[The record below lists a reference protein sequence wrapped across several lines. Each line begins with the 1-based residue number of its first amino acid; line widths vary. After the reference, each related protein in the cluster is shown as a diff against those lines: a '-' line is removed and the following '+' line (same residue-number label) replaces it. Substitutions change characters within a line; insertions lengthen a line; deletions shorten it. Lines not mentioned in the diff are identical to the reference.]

1 MPAGNRKLFIAPPH
15 TSAHLVQVTEA
26 EVLRLVDDN
35 GIGIGYVD
43 ATFDDGSGKQHVVI
57 VIDEI
62 KDYLLQFGRFHLS
75 VTDTDTAI
83 GNVAL
88 YHRFQFRKIGDT
100 VVYKEHLSV
109 AAHFE
114 VNGIS
119 DNLITESMHL
129 RLNGVTVGRRRLN
142 NA

>member
-1 MPAGNRKLFIAPPH
+1 MPVSY
-15 TSAHLVQVTEA
+15 THLDVYKRQ
-26 EVLRLVDDN
+26 
-35 GIGIGYVD
+35 
-43 ATFDDGSGKQHVVI
+43 
-57 VIDEI
+57 
-62 KDYLLQFGRFHLS
+62 
-75 VTDTDTAI
+75 DTDTAI

-88 YHRFQFRKIGDT
+88 YHRFHLRKIGDT

-129 RLNGVTVGRRRLN
+129 RLNGVTAVSYTHLDVYKRQLLSCPIREMPILWHGH
-142 NA
+142 